1 MEQIV
6 DQSYEEIVEKARH
19 FFWTRGYQDIHVN
32 DLAEH
37 LNMSPSLFYKKY
49 SKDML
54 FIASLDS
61 YVVSLSDPIL
71 NQIRNSDQ
79 GIETFRGFF
88 YSLIDALLDK
98 SFPRSCLMVNTVVE
112 LHNDQDRLNL
122 KEVYTKYFGNMR
134 ATYIAILNRSVEL
147 KEVKNANKVEKY
159 ADFLVG
165 IIFGLSILYKVK
177 SKSELQIYINEQL
190 SLIL

>member
-1 MEQIV
+1 MIQEI
-6 DQSYEEIVEKARH
+6 DQSYDEMVSKARH
-19 FFWTRGYQDIHVN
+19 LFWTKGYQNVGVN
-32 DLAEH
+32 DLAKH
-37 LNMSPSLFYKKY
+37 LDISPSLIYKKY

-71 NQIRNSDQ
+71 TQLREAEH
-79 GIETFRGFF
+79 GKETFRGFF

-112 LHNDQDRLNL
+112 LHDQQDRLNL
-122 KEVYTKYFGNMR
+122 TEVYSRYFGNMR
-134 ATYIAILNRSVEL
+134 KTYVAILNRAVEL
-147 KEVKNANKVEKY
+147 KEVKNAEKVEQY

-165 IIFGLSILYKVK
+165 VIFGLSILYKVK
-177 SKSELQIYINEQL
+177 VKEELQKYVDQQIAL
-190 SLIL
+190 VV